1 MSSLTELARGQESV
15 VDPDRDSGM
24 GTETGMRGGDW
35 QHGGGGD
42 GRGPRDKVG
51 MGGDQVTGGGLGG
64 VTVKMGVT
72 TS

>member
-1 MSSLTELARGQESV
+1 MSSLLKLAHGREGV
-15 VDPDRDSGM
+15 VNPNGDSKM
-24 GTETGMRGGDW
+24 GAETRMRGGDW

-64 VTVKMGVT
+64 VTVKTGVT